1 MFHLNKAPLIIMSV
15 LATAVLAGCGRD
27 NNEQSAPAM
36 SAPTVSVAEVV
47 SLRLSEWDE
56 FSGRLSAPETVT
68 LIPRISG
75 YVERVLFTEGA
86 LVQQGQ
92 VLLQIDPAPFKV
104 EVERLQAQ
112 LSSAQSR
119 VELARSEFERG
130 KSLIGKNAIS
140 QEALDNR
147 QASLQQAS
155 ADAAA
160 IKAAVK
166 RAELDLSYT
175 TVKAPVSGR
184 VSRAHITQG
193 NYVTAG
199 QSELTRIVS
208 TSKMYA
214 YFNVDEQ
221 TYLNYVR
228 DELTE
233 SQSGMRQPVSMA
245 LAGDTT
251 FSYAGYIDFIDNQ
264 VSDQT
269 GSINVRATFDNA
281 NGHLMPGL
289 YARIRLA
296 GTPAYDGILIDEKAV
311 GTDLNNKFV
320 LVVGEGNTVEYR
332 PITLGESLGDLRI
345 VKSGLEPGDDIIVS
359 GLQRVMP
366 GMQITPNVT
375 AMATTDAIAAI
386 ESAQRKLDPA
396 QIALTASYTVQSAK

>member
-1 MFHLNKAPLIIMSV
+1 MFPLNKATLIIISV
-15 LATAVLAGCGRD
+15 LASAVLVGCSAD
-27 NNEQSAPAM
+27 KNEQSAPAM
-36 SAPTVSVAEVV
+36 RAPTVSVAEVV

-75 YVERVLFTEGA
+75 YIERVLFTEGTS
-86 LVQQGQ
+86 VKEGQ
-92 VLLQIDPAPFKV
+92 VLLQIDPAPFQA

-112 LSSAQSR
+112 LTSAKSR
-119 VELARSEFERG
+119 VDLARSEFERG
-130 KSLIGKNAIS
+130 KTLIGQNAIS
-140 QEALDNR
+140 QEALDYR
-147 QASLQQAS
+147 HAAVQQAD

-160 IKAAVK
+160 IKAALK

-175 TVKAPVSGR
+175 RVKAPISGR
-184 VSRAHITQG
+184 VSRAQITQG

-199 QSELTRIVS
+199 QSELTHIVS

-245 LAGDTT
+245 LAGDTA
-251 FSYAGYIDFIDNQ
+251 FGYSGYIDFIDNQ
-264 VSDQT
+264 VSEQT
-269 GSINVRATFDNA
+269 GSITLRATFDNP
-281 NGHLMPGL
+281 NRNLMPGL
-289 YARIRLA
+289 YARVRLA
-296 GTPAYDGILIDEKAV
+296 GTPTHDGILIDEKAI

-320 LVVGEGNTVEYR
+320 LVVGEGNIVEYR
-332 PITLGESLGDLRI
+332 PVKLGESLGDLRI
-345 VKSGLEPGDDIIVS
+345 VKAGLESGDNIIIS

-366 GMQITPNVT
+366 GIQITPDVT
-375 AMATTDAIAAI
+375 TMANPAAIAAI
-386 ESAQRKLDPA
+386 ETAQRKLDQK
-396 QIALTASYTVQSAK
+396 QIALTASYTVLADQ

>member
-1 MFHLNKAPLIIMSV
+1 M
-15 LATAVLAGCGRD
+15 
-27 NNEQSAPAM
+27 
-36 SAPTVSVAEVV
+36 
-47 SLRLSEWDE
+47 
-56 FSGRLSAPETVT
+56 
-68 LIPRISG
+68 
-75 YVERVLFTEGA
+75 
-86 LVQQGQ
+86 
-92 VLLQIDPAPFKV
+92 LLQIDPAPFKV

-130 KSLIGKNAIS
+130 KSLIGQNAIS

-160 IKAAVK
+160 IKAALK

-245 LAGDTT
+245 LAGDTK

-296 GTPAYDGILIDEKAV
+296 GTPTYDGILIDEKAV

>member
-1 MFHLNKAPLIIMSV
+1 MFPLNKATLIIISV
-15 LATAVLAGCGRD
+15 LASAVLVGCSAD
-27 NNEQSAPAM
+27 KNEQSAPAM
-36 SAPTVSVAEVV
+36 RAPTVSVAEVV

-75 YVERVLFTEGA
+75 YIERVLFTEGTS
-86 LVQQGQ
+86 VKEGQ
-92 VLLQIDPAPFKV
+92 VLLQIDPAPFQA

-112 LSSAQSR
+112 LTSAKSR
-119 VELARSEFERG
+119 VDLARSEFERG
-130 KSLIGKNAIS
+130 KTLIGQNAIS

-147 QASLQQAS
+147 HAAVQQAD

-160 IKAAVK
+160 IKAALK

-175 TVKAPVSGR
+175 RVKAPISGR
-184 VSRAHITQG
+184 VSRAQITQG

-199 QSELTRIVS
+199 QSELTHIVS

-245 LAGDTT
+245 LAGDTA
-251 FSYAGYIDFIDNQ
+251 FGYSGYIDFIDNQ
-264 VSDQT
+264 VSEQT
-269 GSINVRATFDNA
+269 GSITLRATFDNP
-281 NGHLMPGL
+281 NRNLMPGL
-289 YARIRLA
+289 YARVRLA
-296 GTPAYDGILIDEKAV
+296 GTPTHDGILIDEKAI

-320 LVVGEGNTVEYR
+320 LVVGEGNIVEYR
-332 PITLGESLGDLRI
+332 PVKLGESLGDLRI
-345 VKSGLEPGDDIIVS
+345 VKAGLESGDNIIIS

-366 GMQITPNVT
+366 GIQITPDVT
-375 AMATTDAIAAI
+375 TMANPAAIAAI
-386 ESAQRKLDPA
+386 ETAQRKLDQK
-396 QIALTASYTVQSAK
+396 QIALTASYTVLADQ

>member
-1 MFHLNKAPLIIMSV
+1 MFPLNKAPLIIVSV
-15 LATAVLAGCGRD
+15 LATAVLVGCSAD
-27 NNEQSAPAM
+27 KNEQSAPAI
-36 SAPTVSVAEVV
+36 SAPTVRVAEVV

-75 YVERVLFTEGA
+75 YIERVLFTEGTS
-86 LVQQGQ
+86 VKEGQ
-92 VLLQIDPAPFKV
+92 ILLQIDPAPFQA

-112 LSSAQSR
+112 LNSAKSR
-119 VELARSEFERG
+119 VDLARSEFERA
-130 KSLIGKNAIS
+130 KSLIGQNAIS

-147 QASLQQAS
+147 HAALQQAD

-175 TVKAPVSGR
+175 NVKAPISGR
-184 VSRAHITQG
+184 VSRAQITQG

-199 QSELTRIVS
+199 QSELTHIVS

-245 LAGDTT
+245 LAGDTA
-251 FSYAGYIDFIDNQ
+251 FGYSGYIDFIDNQ
-264 VSDQT
+264 VSEQT
-269 GSINVRATFDNA
+269 GSITLRATFDNP
-281 NGHLMPGL
+281 NRNLMPGL
-289 YARIRLA
+289 YARVRLA
-296 GTPAYDGILIDEKAV
+296 GTPTHDGILIDEKAI

-320 LVVGEGNTVEYR
+320 LVVGEGNIVEYR
-332 PITLGESLGDLRI
+332 PVTLGESLGDLRI
-345 VKSGLEPGDDIIVS
+345 VRAGLESGDNIIIS

-366 GMQITPNVT
+366 GIQITPDVT
-375 AMATTDAIAAI
+375 TMASPAAIAAI
-386 ESAQRKLDPA
+386 ETAQRKLD
-396 QIALTASYTVQSAK
+396 QKQLALTASYTILANQ

>member
-1 MFHLNKAPLIIMSV
+1 MFQLNKAPLFIISV
-15 LATAVLAGCGRD
+15 LATAVLVGCSTD
-27 NNEQSAPAM
+27 KNEQSAPAM

-75 YVERVLFTEGA
+75 YVEQVLFAEGA
-86 LVQQGQ
+86 LVREGQ
-92 VLLQIDPAPFKV
+92 VLLQIDSAPFKV

-112 LSSAQSR
+112 LASAQSR
-119 VELARSEFERG
+119 VDLAHSEYERG
-130 KSLIGKNAIS
+130 QSLIGQNAIS

-147 QASLQQAS
+147 QASLQQAY

-160 IKAAVK
+160 IKAALK

-251 FSYAGYIDFIDNQ
+251 FNYSGYIDFIDNQ
-264 VSDQT
+264 VSEHT
-269 GSINVRATFDNA
+269 GSINVRATFNNA

-296 GTPAYDGILIDEKAV
+296 GTPTYDGILIDEKAV

-320 LVVGEGNTVEYR
+320 LVVGAGNTVEYR
-332 PITLGESLGDLRI
+332 PVTLGETLCELRI
-345 VKSGLEPGDDIIVS
+345 VKSGLQTGDDIVVS

-366 GMQITPNVT
+366 GMQITPDIT
-375 AMATTDAIAAI
+375 KMATSEAIAAI
-386 ESAQRKLDPA
+386 ESAQSKLDPA
-396 QIALTASYTVQSAK
+396 QVALTASYTVKTGQ